1 MEQSWCDERLNRIE
15 IINSVKKIIL
25 HRLASLRYGLE
36 KKGQTNGFWVFPLVF
51 CVALNETYK
60 TRFYRESG
68 SGSYREEGM
77 SRKLMKKLG
86 RDDSYFIR
94 ATGSCKGRFSIDV
107 CLILYVP
114 NIHPG
119 DSGGPL
125 YEMVDGKYIV
135 IGTTSRG
142 TGPIGNCGGRGNP
155 THYVRVQA
163 MIPWIQ
169 TYVKQLCLL

>member
-1 MEQSWCDERLNRIE
+1 M
-15 IINSVKKIIL
+15 
-25 HRLASLRYGLE
+25 
-36 KKGQTNGFWVFPLVF
+36 FPLVF

-60 TRFYRESG
+60 TRFYRESA

-86 RDDSYFIR
+86 RDDPYFIR
-94 ATGSCKGRFSIDV
+94 ATGSCK
-107 CLILYVP
+107 
-114 NIHPG
+114 G

-169 TYVKQLCLL
+169 TYVKGLCLL